1 MNLLKLVVLICTIT
15 AFSASSYASHCGG
28 GHTHDHKKMA
38 EKIHDH
44 KKMAEKKGILKKS
57 DAEENVDVSIA
68 SNSEDEVAEDQDSDS
83 ETETR

>member
-1 MNLLKLVVLICTIT
+1 MNLLKLVALIFTIT

-38 EKIHDH
+38 EK
-44 KKMAEKKGILKKS
+44 KEILKKS
-57 DAEENVDVSIA
+57 DSEENVDVSIV
-68 SNSEDEVAEDQDSDS
+68 SNSEDEAAEGQDSDS

>member
-1 MNLLKLVVLICTIT
+1 MNLLKLVALICTLT

-38 EKIHDH
+38 ENK
-44 KKMAEKKGILKKS
+44 EVLKKS
-57 DAEENVDVSIA
+57 ETEENVDVSIV
-68 SNSEDEVAEDQDSDS
+68 STSKDEAAEDRDSDS

>member
-1 MNLLKLVVLICTIT
+1 MNLLKLVALICTLT

-38 EKIHDH
+38 ENK
-44 KKMAEKKGILKKS
+44 EVLKKS
-57 DAEENVDVSIA
+57 ETEENVDVSIV
-68 SNSEDEVAEDQDSDS
+68 STSKDEAAEDHDSDS

>member
-1 MNLLKLVVLICTIT
+1 MNLLKLVALICTIT

-28 GHTHDHKKMA
+28 GHTN
-38 EKIHDH
+38 DH
-44 KKMAEKKGILKKS
+44 KKMAEKKETLKKS

-68 SNSEDEVAEDQDSDS
+68 SNSEDEASEDQDSDS

>member
-1 MNLLKLVVLICTIT
+1 MNLLKLVALICTIT

-38 EKIHDH
+38 ENK
-44 KKMAEKKGILKKS
+44 EVLKKS
-57 DAEENVDVSIA
+57 ETEENVDVSIV
-68 SNSEDEVAEDQDSDS
+68 STSKDEAAEDQDSES

>member
-1 MNLLKLVVLICTIT
+1 MNLLKLVALICTLT

-38 EKIHDH
+38 EK
-44 KKMAEKKGILKKS
+44 KEILKKS
-57 DAEENVDVSIA
+57 DSEENVDVSIV
-68 SNSEDEVAEDQDSDS
+68 SNSEDEAAEGQDSDS

>member
-1 MNLLKLVVLICTIT
+1 MNLLKLVALICTIT

-38 EKIHDH
+38 EK
-44 KKMAEKKGILKKS
+44 KEILKKS
-57 DAEENVDVSIA
+57 DAEKNVDVSIA

>member
-1 MNLLKLVVLICTIT
+1 MNLLKLVALICTIT

-38 EKIHDH
+38 EK
-44 KKMAEKKGILKKS
+44 KEVLKKS
-57 DAEENVDVSIA
+57 DAEKNVDVSIA

>member
-1 MNLLKLVVLICTIT
+1 MNLLKLVALICTLT

-38 EKIHDH
+38 ENK
-44 KKMAEKKGILKKS
+44 EVLKKS
-57 DAEENVDVSIA
+57 ETEENVDVSIV
-68 SNSEDEVAEDQDSDS
+68 STSKDEAAEDQDSDS